1 MIEAIPPTK
10 CHLIVS
16 KSKLKKINKENASL
30 LLKETVQIYLL
41 IKEKYLYEYL
51 EIVFR
56 NKYKYIDIKK
66 IFIYKESFL
75 YITLLIYQK
84 QIHSSIR
91 LIENTNLKVDYILH
105 QFLANGIRFIFG
117 IFF

>member
-1 MIEAIPPTK
+1 MAFSQWATIILCSSRICLAMIEAIPPTK

-51 EIVFR
+51 EIR
-56 NKYKYIDIKK
+56 
-66 IFIYKESFL
+66 
-75 YITLLIYQK
+75 YQK
-84 QIHSSIR
+84 NFY
-91 LIENTNLKVDYILH
+91 L
-105 QFLANGIRFIFG
+105 
-117 IFF
+117 

>member
-1 MIEAIPPTK
+1 MYIAFSQRATIILCSRRICLAMIEAIPPTK

-41 IKEKYLYEYL
+41 IKERYLYEYL

-75 YITLLIYQK
+75 YITLLI
-84 QIHSSIR
+84 
-91 LIENTNLKVDYILH
+91 
-105 QFLANGIRFIFG
+105 
-117 IFF
+117 